1 MSKILLIEDEENI
14 RMFTKINLEREGF
27 EVLEAG
33 SGEEGV
39 EVALKYNPQVVI
51 LDIIDGVQDID
62 PVLDEPVR
70 GDLERVS
77 LNVVPDE
84 AAWVSAGSC
93 RTFRDVEVHD
103 QGVPLA

>member
-39 EVALKYNPQVVI
+39 EVALKI
-51 LDIIDGVQDID
+51 
-62 PVLDEPVR
+62 
-70 GDLERVS
+70 
-77 LNVVPDE
+77 
-84 AAWVSAGSC
+84 
-93 RTFRDVEVHD
+93 
-103 QGVPLA
+103 